1 MGDTHQL
8 DARDLKCP
16 LPVLRARKAIKD
28 VPAGGLLEV
37 QATDPG
43 APADFEAFCEHHRSH
58 AGSLRR
64 GGRRLHPAG
73 SARTGRPGRRR
84 RRPYAAGAG
93 ASSATAAHRRSS
105 SSSVL

>member
-1 MGDTHQL
+1 MSEAHQL

-43 APADFEAFCEHHRSH
+43 APADFEAFCETTGHTLEASEE
-58 AGSLRR
+58 ADGIYT
-64 GGRRLHPAG
+64 LHIRKSG
-73 SARTGRPGRRR
+73 
-84 RRPYAAGAG
+84 
-93 ASSATAAHRRSS
+93 
-105 SSSVL
+105 